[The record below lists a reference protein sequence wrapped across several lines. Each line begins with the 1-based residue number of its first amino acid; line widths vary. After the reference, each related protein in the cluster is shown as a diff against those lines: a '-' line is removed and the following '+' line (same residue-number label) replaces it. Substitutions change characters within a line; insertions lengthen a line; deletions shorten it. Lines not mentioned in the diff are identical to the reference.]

1 MKLLICLSVAMFL
14 TPSVRAEDNT
24 ALGQFTLPEYEASGL
39 TPQRVDAVFPEDAP
53 RGGGS
58 LYGSTF
64 RWERDQ
70 RAAWGGGIPGLTAS
84 EGQSA
89 CGLIAAEALI
99 RHNSN
104 NLNLD
109 KIVEIRN
116 TAVRNGRWDQ
126 NNGMHGP
133 DSEQQLLADFGVRVS
148 APIWSGNLYQLIRES
163 LDRGK
168 PVIVSTNAHY
178 FFVEG
183 YNNNGQ
189 LFVGYTGEVM
199 RCGAAQMTL
208 DQISGCGGGALAL
221 LIPQ

>member
-1 MKLLICLSVAMFL
+1 MKLLICLSAAIFL
-14 TPSVRAEDNT
+14 IPSVYADNT
-24 ALGQFTLPEYEASGL
+24 VLGEFTLPEYNTGGL
-39 TPQRVDAVFPEDAP
+39 TPQRVAAEFPEDAP

-70 RAAWGGGIPGLTAS
+70 RAAWGSGIPGLTAN

-104 NLNLD
+104 NASLD

-133 DSEQQLLADFGVRVS
+133 GEEKALLADFGVQVGE
-148 APIWSGNLYQLIRES
+148 PVWSGNLDQLIRES
-163 LDRGK
+163 LDKGK
-168 PVIVSTNAHY
+168 PVIISTNAHY

-183 YNNNGQ
+183 YNNNGN
-189 LFVGYTGEVM
+189 LFVGYTGETM

-208 DQISGCGGGALAL
+208 GWISQCGGGGVAL